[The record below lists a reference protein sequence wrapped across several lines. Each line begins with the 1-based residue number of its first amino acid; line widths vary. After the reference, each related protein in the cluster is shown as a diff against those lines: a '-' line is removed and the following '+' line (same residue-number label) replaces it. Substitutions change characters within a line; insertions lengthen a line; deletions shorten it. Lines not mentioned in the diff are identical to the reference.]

1 MILIRS
7 LLLLT
12 FSSIVSTSF
21 AQREASTWAFG
32 YQGGL
37 DFINGNP
44 EPTESAIRTLNGS
57 AVVSDRVT
65 GNLLFYTDGRN
76 FWNGSH
82 EVMQNAHTLP
92 YNCVSLITQPAII
105 IPSVHSDFLFHV
117 FCIRAQFE
125 LPPFSNPDSCL
136 FVVDKSKVPENE
148 SGLGLYYYLV
158 DMRLDDGMGNI
169 VESESNILLQTNIA
183 QKLTAI
189 PHANGM
195 DYWILVHGWGD
206 NSFYAYRCAE
216 GQVITVVRTDIG
228 SVHGNYEGIYFEDEL
243 QGELKASP
251 DGAKIASAVFS
262 DYRPFD
268 LFDFNTSTGML
279 SNYTNLG
286 NVKGQY
292 GVSFSPDNSRLYLGS
307 DGRYGDSDLKSIILQ
322 FDLHAGD
329 ASAIAASG
337 KSIIINNPK
346 TNIPNNG
353 IFEGWDTP
361 EKGMSL
367 APDGRLYVSGNTFN
381 DGDAQDHILVVIE
394 NPNGLGFNCNVNY
407 KTFGFNGSQ
416 RTGIG
421 LPNFMQS
428 YFNGLESTMECEEEP
443 KISVYP
449 NPTNDILR
457 IENDPACH
465 SSYSLTVYNKLAQI
479 ILFKP
484 IIPDQYE
491 LDLRNMADGI
501 YILKFISRSNEITKR
516 VVKSSGS

>member
-1 MILIRS
+1 MMLLRS

-21 AQREASTWAFG
+21 AQREASNWSFG
-32 YQGGL
+32 YQVGL
-37 DFINGNP
+37 KFIDGNP

-57 AVVSDRVT
+57 AVISDKVT

-76 FWNGSH
+76 FWNRSH

-105 IPSVHSDFLFHV
+105 IPSVHNDSLFHV

-125 LPPFSNPDSCL
+125 LPPFSNPDNCL
-136 FVVDKSKVPENE
+136 FAVDKSKIPENE

-158 DMRLDDGMGNI
+158 DMRLNNGMGNV
-169 VESESNILLQTNIA
+169 VESKSNILLHTNIT
-183 QKLTAI
+183 QKLTAV
-189 PHANGM
+189 PHSNGM
-195 DYWILVHGWGD
+195 DYWIIVHGWGD
-206 NSFYAYRCAE
+206 NSFYAYHFAE

-228 SVHGNYEGIYFEDEL
+228 SVHGNFGGIYCEDEL

-268 LFDFNTSTGML
+268 LFDFNTSTGIL
-279 SNYTNLG
+279 SNYINLG

-292 GVSFSPDNSRLYLGS
+292 GVSFSPDNSKLYVSS
-307 DGRYGDSDLKSIILQ
+307 DGRYGDSDSTSIILQ

-337 KSIIINNPK
+337 KSIIIDNPK

-381 DGDAQDHILVVIE
+381 DGDPDNILVVIE
-394 NPNGLGFNCNVNY
+394 NPNELGFDCNVNY
-407 KTFGFNGSQ
+407 KTFRFNNGQ
-416 RTGIG
+416 KTGIG

-428 YFNGLESTMECEEEP
+428 YFNGLESIRECKEES
-443 KISVYP
+443 KILVHP

-457 IENDPACH
+457 IETDPACLT
-465 SSYSLTVYNKLAQI
+465 SYSLAVYNTLAQI
-479 ILFKP
+479 IFVEP
-484 IIPDQYE
+484 TIPDQYE
-491 LDLRNMADGI
+491 LDLGDMADGI
-501 YILKFISRSNEITKR
+501 YILRFISRGNEIIKR
-516 VVKSSGS
+516 VVKISGSY